1 MKKSIYSVYLTAVIL
16 TLFSCHTQN
25 TPPGIYGNRIY
36 TFQLGSKTPQS
47 ELYLEKCSKINL
59 STNQNLMLLPFQS
72 NSADSLDR
80 IIADIEINDCVSYNR
95 NETKLVQTKSKVES
109 IKSPDKIKN
118 SIPKIA
124 LQNARKMA
132 SFAPTNLKQAK
143 KFPKEFKKNVKEMKA
158 TFLDYEGPNNF
169 VTYGLYAI
177 LAGLTLFLL
186 GILLFFIFTGGTMRT
201 TNPAI
206 GFLFGILGAA
216 GIFLFVVGCLMWLL
230 GWMAY
235 GLGIY

>member
-1 MKKSIYSVYLTAVIL
+1 MGLLLTVLAYSCQISYQIRDNNHRHWEPNLKTSNAEKSPKKVLNKPVQQSLSIA
-16 TLFSCHTQN
+16 
-25 TPPGIYGNRIY
+25 
-36 TFQLGSKTPQS
+36 
-47 ELYLEKCSKINL
+47 E
-59 STNQNLMLLPFQS
+59 
-72 NSADSLDR
+72 
-80 IIADIEINDCVSYNR
+80 
-95 NETKLVQTKSKVES
+95 NETINNQYISEIFPKELPENVKK
-109 IKSPDKIKN
+109 

-124 LQNARKMA
+124 IQNARKMA
-132 SFAPTNLKQAK
+132 SLEPKHLNQAK
-143 KFPKEFKKNVKEMKA
+143 KFPKGFKKNVQEVKA
-158 TFLDYEGPNNF
+158 TFLDYEGPNTF
-169 VTYGLYAI
+169 ITYGLYAL

>member
-1 MKKSIYSVYLTAVIL
+1 MKLLKQFSMGLLLTVLAYSCQSSYQIRDNNHRHWEPNLKTSNAEKSPKKVLNKPV
-16 TLFSCHTQN
+16 Q
-25 TPPGIYGNRIY
+25 
-36 TFQLGSKTPQS
+36 QS
-47 ELYLEKCSKINL
+47 L
-59 STNQNLMLLPFQS
+59 S
-72 NSADSLDR
+72 
-80 IIADIEINDCVSYNR
+80 IAE
-95 NETKLVQTKSKVES
+95 NETINNQYISEIFPKES
-109 IKSPDKIKN
+109 PKN
-118 SIPKIA
+118 VKKSIPKIA
-124 LQNARKMA
+124 IQNARKMA
-132 SFAPTNLKQAK
+132 SLEPKHLNQAK
-143 KFPKEFKKNVKEMKA
+143 KFPKGFKKNVQEVKA
-158 TFLDYEGPNNF
+158 TFLDYEGPNTF
-169 VTYGLYAI
+169 ITYGLYAL

>member
-1 MKKSIYSVYLTAVIL
+1 MGLLLTVLAYSCQSSYQIRDNNHRHWEPNLKTSNAEKSPKKVFNKPVQQSLSIA
-16 TLFSCHTQN
+16 
-25 TPPGIYGNRIY
+25 
-36 TFQLGSKTPQS
+36 
-47 ELYLEKCSKINL
+47 E
-59 STNQNLMLLPFQS
+59 
-72 NSADSLDR
+72 
-80 IIADIEINDCVSYNR
+80 
-95 NETKLVQTKSKVES
+95 NETINNQYISEIFPKES
-109 IKSPDKIKN
+109 PENVKK

-124 LQNARKMA
+124 IQNARKMA
-132 SFAPTNLKQAK
+132 SLEPKHLNQAK
-143 KFPKEFKKNVKEMKA
+143 KFPKGFKKNVKEMKA

>member
-1 MKKSIYSVYLTAVIL
+1 MGLLLTVLAYSCQISYQIRDNNHRHWEPNLKTSNAEKSPKKVLNKPVQQSLSIA
-16 TLFSCHTQN
+16 
-25 TPPGIYGNRIY
+25 
-36 TFQLGSKTPQS
+36 
-47 ELYLEKCSKINL
+47 E
-59 STNQNLMLLPFQS
+59 
-72 NSADSLDR
+72 
-80 IIADIEINDCVSYNR
+80 
-95 NETKLVQTKSKVES
+95 NETINNQYISEIFPKES
-109 IKSPDKIKN
+109 PENVKK

-124 LQNARKMA
+124 IQNARKMA
-132 SFAPTNLKQAK
+132 SLEPKHLNQAK
-143 KFPKEFKKNVKEMKA
+143 KFPKGFKKNVQEVKA
-158 TFLDYEGPNNF
+158 TFLDYEGPNTF
-169 VTYGLYAI
+169 ITYGLYAL

>member
-1 MKKSIYSVYLTAVIL
+1 MKLLKQFSLGLLLTVLAYSCQSSYQIRDYNHRHWEPNLKTSNAEKSPKKVLNKPV
-16 TLFSCHTQN
+16 Q
-25 TPPGIYGNRIY
+25 
-36 TFQLGSKTPQS
+36 QS
-47 ELYLEKCSKINL
+47 L
-59 STNQNLMLLPFQS
+59 S
-72 NSADSLDR
+72 
-80 IIADIEINDCVSYNR
+80 IAE
-95 NETKLVQTKSKVES
+95 NETINNQYISEIFPKES
-109 IKSPDKIKN
+109 PENVKK

-124 LQNARKMA
+124 IQNARKMA
-132 SFAPTNLKQAK
+132 SLEPKNLNQAK
-143 KFPKEFKKNVKEMKA
+143 KFPKGFKKNVQEVKA

-230 GWMAY
+230 GWIAY